1 MELAKL
7 VSLGS
12 EILKVMS
19 ENGGTINDWRY
30 LPIYNEFV
38 DMRKNRVKY
47 RVAVEE
53 LSAKYKIS
61 KTQIERAIRRFRKEI
76 G

>member
-1 MELAKL
+1 MEFSKVIGMASEMLKL
-7 VSLGS
+7 L
-12 EILKVMS
+12 S

>member
-19 ENGGTINDWRY
+19 ENDGTIHDWRY
-30 LPIYNEFV
+30 LPMYYEFV
-38 DMRKNRVKY
+38 NSRRNNVKY
-47 RVAVEE
+47 RAVIEE
-53 LSAKYKIS
+53 LSDKYGLS
-61 KTQIERAIRRFRKEI
+61 KTKIERIIRRFRRDI
-76 G
+76 